1 MNSEALN
8 YAEEGKYP
16 PGGNGDGGNYE
27 GDEEVF
33 LQQPEQREED
43 EDLDMD
49 EDEEDADTSGEQPQD
64 YQENGYDQLPEYS
77 QQLHH
82 HPPPPHFQGGNGDVS
97 QGTPVDGSAAPGPA
111 DPVEIVVE
119 PPNDQAFSSSAP
131 NTSGEATTTT
141 SATHT
146 TTPPITPD
154 GKPESASTPKSLKE
168 RISEIPARLSRF
180 SLLNALR
187 SGTYVVSEPKAMSDT
202 DTEPRGVAGEDEEK
216 AVDNGGIVDDNNQEI
231 PLTKMDHAE
240 TDMSH
245 LNTSKK
251 CHSVHRSALTKLL
264 CGLYALLLVV
274 FGIVFSVANALTVK
288 ERQHLYYLEVFLIY
302 LYLGSLVVLIYFQFY
317 ILRGVRVRNNYFDNN
332 IRVVIRR
339 DQLTPSPTRKQDG
352 EHQHIIIDGEETF
365 DSRKEPMDQMSTLS
379 TRSQMAVPADGS
391 VAHVGEGINFYL
403 RLGAL
408 AFSIGSVT
416 LDGFHVASYFETENT
431 TTCESYI
438 FTVVYLLHLIF
449 TFIQTFFLFKNHKLV
464 IDKNKAS
471 VRFGLMHL
479 LATNLAVWFVTAIT
493 ETAEDFKQQSYF
505 ASRSVNTTIEGI
517 NKSCYEDITLA
528 RTASPYLFPC
538 TIIYSIIA
546 AGIVYRMYQ
555 YVGVK
560 VTQRWPSHTSLTSS
574 VPAGAVGM
582 DCEKANKGL
591 FTGLLVAVVTLIAIA
606 TFFVFESRLNHP
618 HTAIKIFFIMEISLI
633 IITGSCI
640 IFGMLRFV
648 QLKFLENYLSLD
660 AVLLVISLGGAY
672 VYLCFMLISSASMV
686 ENHGVISILSLAV
699 ICVGILESTL
709 QAIFILDGLCRRAE
723 NDLQVESKPGRAVV
737 TFLLVCNLA
746 LWVVSMFEIKKTM
759 VVPFHLE
766 FYGILPWN
774 IMLHLCVPLFIY
786 FRFHSAICLS
796 KIWYHAYQKER
807 NP

>member
-1 MNSEALN
+1 MSDAESEHKMA
-8 YAEEGKYP
+8 
-16 PGGNGDGGNYE
+16 
-27 GDEEVF
+27 DEV
-33 LQQPEQREED
+33 ED
-43 EDLDMD
+43 EDK
-49 EDEEDADTSGEQPQD
+49 
-64 YQENGYDQLPEYS
+64 
-77 QQLHH
+77 
-82 HPPPPHFQGGNGDVS
+82 V
-97 QGTPVDGSAAPGPA
+97 
-111 DPVEIVVE
+111 
-119 PPNDQAFSSSAP
+119 
-131 NTSGEATTTT
+131 
-141 SATHT
+141 
-146 TTPPITPD
+146 
-154 GKPESASTPKSLKE
+154 
-168 RISEIPARLSRF
+168 
-180 SLLNALR
+180 
-187 SGTYVVSEPKAMSDT
+187 
-202 DTEPRGVAGEDEEK
+202 
-216 AVDNGGIVDDNNQEI
+216 VDNGAMLDDNNQEV
-231 PLTKMDHAE
+231 PLTKMDHGVSE
-240 TDMSH
+240 MPSH
-245 LNTSKK
+245 LSVSKRN
-251 CHSVHRSALTKLL
+251 HSVHRSALTKLL

-302 LYLGSLVVLIYFQFY
+302 LYLGSLGVLLYFQIC

-339 DQLTPSPTRKQDG
+339 DQQDN
-352 EHQHIIIDGEETF
+352 EHQHIIVDGEETF

-379 TRSQMAVPADGS
+379 TRSQMAVPADGE

-416 LDGFHVASYFETENT
+416 LDGFHIASYFETENT

-438 FTVVYLLHLIF
+438 FTVVYVLHLIF

-493 ETAEDFKQQSYF
+493 ETAEDFKQQNYF
-505 ASRSVNTTIEGI
+505 AIRNENTSMEGNSR
-517 NKSCYEDITLA
+517 SCYEDVTLA

-546 AGIVYRMYQ
+546 SGIIYRMYQ

-618 HTAIKIFFIMEISLI
+618 HTAIKIFFVMEISLI

-640 IFGMLRFV
+640 LFGMLRFV
-648 QLKFLENYLSLD
+648 QLRFLENYLSLD

-672 VYLCFMLISSASMV
+672 IYLSFMLISSASMV
-686 ENHGVISILSLAV
+686 EVHGVISILSLAV

-709 QAIFILDGLCRRAE
+709 QAIFILDGLCRRAD
-723 NDLQVESKPGRAVV
+723 NDGQVESKPGRAIV

>member
-1 MNSEALN
+1 MPRVIASRAHFSVPTGSHLSLGCLLPSLCHFNNPSPR
-8 YAEEGKYP
+8 P
-16 PGGNGDGGNYE
+16 PD
-27 GDEEVF
+27 
-33 LQQPEQREED
+33 
-43 EDLDMD
+43 
-49 EDEEDADTSGEQPQD
+49 DAMSI
-64 YQENGYDQLPEYS
+64 
-77 QQLHH
+77 
-82 HPPPPHFQGGNGDVS
+82 F
-97 QGTPVDGSAAPGPA
+97 
-111 DPVEIVVE
+111 DPV
-119 PPNDQAFSSSAP
+119 S
-131 NTSGEATTTT
+131 
-141 SATHT
+141 
-146 TTPPITPD
+146 
-154 GKPESASTPKSLKE
+154 
-168 RISEIPARLSRF
+168 IPARLSRF

-288 ERQHLYYLEVFLIY
+288 ERQHLYYLEALLPYATQVFLIY

-339 DQLTPSPTRKQDG
+339 DQDNLQLTPSPTRKQDG

>member
-1 MNSEALN
+1 PEAGR
-8 YAEEGKYP
+8 YTDSTP
-16 PGGNGDGGNYE
+16 
-27 GDEEVF
+27 DEA
-33 LQQPEQREED
+33 QGR
-43 EDLDMD
+43 
-49 EDEEDADTSGEQPQD
+49 QD
-64 YQENGYDQLPEYS
+64 N
-77 QQLHH
+77 
-82 HPPPPHFQGGNGDVS
+82 
-97 QGTPVDGSAAPGPA
+97 
-111 DPVEIVVE
+111 VEIQVE
-119 PPNDQAFSSSAP
+119 SEQVPSVPTA
-131 NTSGEATTTT
+131 TGESTPTATLTQQD
-141 SATHT
+141 
-146 TTPPITPD
+146 TPPATPD
-154 GKPESASTPKSLKE
+154 GKPSTTSTPKSLKD

-187 SGTYVVSEPKAMSDT
+187 SGTYVVSEPKAMGDQ
-202 DTEPRGVAGEDEEK
+202 EGEQRGADDGGEDEEK
-216 AVDNGGIVDDNNQEI
+216 VADNGVVVDDNNPEI
-231 PLTKMDHAE
+231 PLTKLDHVDAE
-240 TDMSH
+240 MSH
-245 LNTSKK
+245 LNASKR

-302 LYLGSLVVLIYFQFY
+302 LYSGSLATLLYFQIC

-332 IRVVIRR
+332 IRIVLRR
-339 DQLTPSPTRKQDG
+339 DQDNLQLTPSPTRKQDN
-352 EHQHIIIDGEETF
+352 EHQHIIIDGEDTY

-379 TRSQMAVPADGS
+379 TRSQMALPADGE

-416 LDGFHVASYFETENT
+416 LDGFHIASYFETENT

-438 FTVVYLLHLIF
+438 FTVVYVLHLIF

-479 LATNLAVWFVTAIT
+479 LATNLAIWFVTAIT

-505 ASRSVNTTIEGI
+505 AIRNGMSECQIIACDNSITLNARYLEGP
-517 NKSCYEDITLA
+517 NKSCYEDVTLA

-546 AGIVYRMYQ
+546 AGIIYRMYQ

-574 VPAGAVGM
+574 VPHGAVGM

-618 HTAIKIFFIMEISLI
+618 HTAIKIFLVMEISLI

-640 IFGMLRFV
+640 LFGMLRFV

-672 VYLCFMLISSASMV
+672 IYLSFMLISSASMV
-686 ENHGVISILSLAV
+686 EQHGVVSILSLAV

-709 QAIFILDGLCRRAE
+709 Q
-723 NDLQVESKPGRAVV
+723 
-737 TFLLVCNLA
+737 
-746 LWVVSMFEIKKTM
+746 
-759 VVPFHLE
+759 
-766 FYGILPWN
+766 
-774 IMLHLCVPLFIY
+774 
-786 FRFHSAICLS
+786 
-796 KIWYHAYQKER
+796 
-807 NP
+807 